1 MIYDKGKNNK
11 TNYLNLMEPQRIPIY
26 NTQRRKIAIVR
37 EAMSQV
43 QLKMVDVYITPDGRS
58 YQFRYRYEHIREGL
72 RIREIEKKIEER
84 GGIR

>member
-11 TNYLNLMEPQRIPIY
+11 TNYLNLMESQRISIY

-43 QLKMVDVYITPDGRS
+43 QQKWWTCILLSIVGATSLDIDMSTLGKD
-58 YQFRYRYEHIREGL
+58 
-72 RIREIEKKIEER
+72 
-84 GGIR
+84 

>member
-11 TNYLNLMEPQRIPIY
+11 TNYLNLMESQRISIY

-43 QLKMVDVYITPDGRS
+43 QLKMVDVYITPDGRIIS
-58 YQFRYRYEHIREGL
+58 ISTSLDIDMSTLGED
-72 RIREIEKKIEER
+72 
-84 GGIR
+84 